1 MAFDHYSPCSLD
13 LLQKQTSQLVTCPYV
28 WGRFAFDL
36 LFNARVY
43 SVYIAHEEAGTPE
56 GQNSIGN
63 RKISLT
69 LMTFYYIFFYIAFK
83 QSCFT
88 ILWVVQRVKRQPL
101 LMALDLIGSW
111 LN

>member
-36 LFNARVY
+36 LLNARVY

-69 LMTFYYIFFYIAFK
+69 LMTFYYIFFISLSNSLVLQFYGW
-83 QSCFT
+83 S
-88 ILWVVQRVKRQPL
+88 R
-101 LMALDLIGSW
+101 G
-111 LN
+111 